1 MPDKFAEKT
10 YIVTG
15 AASGI
20 GLSTAR
26 LLHAKGARL
35 VLWDLNAAPLR
46 QAADELKAERCAVDV
61 AQPEQ
66 VRQAMAEAASHTGK
80 IDGVIHAAGILR
92 TGLFE
97 QVDLETHLRTININL
112 IGTLIV
118 VREVLAHLKASRGSL
133 ILMGSIAAFYGPPE
147 YASYGASKAGVL
159 NLAQGLRVELTQT
172 GMHIGVVCPHSVDT
186 PMLDAENRKS
196 RFVQRFD
203 TVHTPDQIAQW
214 IVRGIE
220 RRQFMILPG
229 LQPRLI
235 FLAAKLLSPS
245 LAHFVMSRLWR

>member
-1 MPDKFAEKT
+1 MADKFSEKT
-10 YIVTG
+10 FVITG
-15 AASGI
+15 AGSGI
-20 GLSTAR
+20 GLTTAR
-26 LLHAKGARL
+26 LLYGKGARL
-35 VLWDLNAAPLR
+35 VLWDLNVSALR

-61 AQPEQ
+61 SKPDQ
-66 VRQAMAEAASHTGK
+66 VQQAMSEAVSHLGK

-97 QVDLETHLRTININL
+97 QIDLETHLRTININL

-118 VREVLAHLKASRGSL
+118 ARESLPHLKATRGSM
-133 ILMGSIAAFYGPPE
+133 ILMGSVSAFYGAPE

-159 NLAQGLRVELTQT
+159 NLAQGLRVELAQT
-172 GMHIGVVCPHSVDT
+172 GIHIGVVCPHSVDT

-196 RFVQRFD
+196 RFVQRFG
-203 TVHTPDQIAQW
+203 TVHTPDQVAQS
-214 IVRGIE
+214 IVSGIQ
-220 RRQFMILPG
+220 RRHFMILPG

-245 LAHFVMSRLWR
+245 LAHFVMSRMWR

>member
-1 MPDKFAEKT
+1 MPDKFAKKT
-10 YIVTG
+10 FIVTG

-35 VLWDLNAAPLR
+35 VLWDLNAALLR
-46 QAADELKAERCAVDV
+46 QAAHELKAERCAVDV

-80 IDGVIHAAGILR
+80 IDG
-92 TGLFE
+92 
-97 QVDLETHLRTININL
+97 
-112 IGTLIV
+112 
-118 VREVLAHLKASRGSL
+118 
-133 ILMGSIAAFYGPPE
+133 
-147 YASYGASKAGVL
+147 ASKAGVL
-159 NLAQGLRVELTQT
+159 NLAQGLRVELAQT
-172 GMHIGVVCPHSVDT
+172 RIHIGVVCPHSVDT

-196 RFVQRFD
+196 RFVQRFG
-203 TVHTPDQIAQW
+203 TVHTPDQIAQS